1 MIPSMNVW
9 HVGIEQIMVYVVEI
23 ETLTLVPVETIPQH
37 DFST

>member
-1 MIPSMNVW
+1 MNVQ
-9 HVGIEQIMVYVVEI
+9 HIGVKQILVYVVEI